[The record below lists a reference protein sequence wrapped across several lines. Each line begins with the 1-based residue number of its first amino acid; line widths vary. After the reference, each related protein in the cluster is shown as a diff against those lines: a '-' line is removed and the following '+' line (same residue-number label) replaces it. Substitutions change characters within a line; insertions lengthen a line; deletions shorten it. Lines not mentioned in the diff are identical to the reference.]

1 MKHFSTYEEEI
12 DLINRQ
18 LESTKRNYQF
28 WLNEYEKLLQEKADL
43 IERYQNGEFEVKLVR
58 NDRDYMRAQ
67 IVNENLMQY
76 IDQIDLP
83 DQNKAVIREYV
94 AGDSQKSI
102 AQKYNIHPS
111 AVNHILKSYIKRAKN
126 QT

>member
-28 WLNEYEKLLQEKADL
+28 WLNEYEKLLQEKTDL

-67 IVNENLMQY
+67 IANENLMQY
-76 IDQIDLP
+76 IDQIDFP

-94 AGDSQKSI
+94 AGGSQKSI

-111 AVNHILKSYIKRAKN
+111 VVNHILKSYIKRAKN